1 VQCQWYDGGVL
12 VYWPSSVIVEYIS
25 MSTEPTDSARFR
37 ERYQHMLGETA
48 QIPWQDLQLF
58 YAKGNVIKV
67 QAGADLVEVAT
78 RISLDAEQAVAAWI
92 DQGLVQKVEDSDA
105 RDWFATSTELWAVVV
120 SPWVLVQAKEQAK
133 G

>member
-1 VQCQWYDGGVL
+1 
-12 VYWPSSVIVEYIS
+12 

-120 SPWVLVQAKEQAK
+120 SPWVLVQAKKQAK